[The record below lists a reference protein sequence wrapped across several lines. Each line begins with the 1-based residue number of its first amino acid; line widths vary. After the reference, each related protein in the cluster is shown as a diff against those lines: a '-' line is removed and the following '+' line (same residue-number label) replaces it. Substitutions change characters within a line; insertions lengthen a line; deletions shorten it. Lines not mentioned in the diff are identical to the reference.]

1 MAPEIIKDFQMFQ
14 WDEKYSVGIQSI
26 DTQHKEIF
34 EILEKLVEAMK
45 KGHGSDVTTQI
56 ILNLERYAV
65 NHFQKEEFFFKR
77 FNFYGSA
84 EHISEHQDFKNK
96 IISLK
101 SDLKSGKITLTFD
114 LLNFLK
120 EWIDHH
126 ILVVDKQY
134 SECFRQNGLQ

>member
-1 MAPEIIKDFQMFQ
+1 MFQ

-26 DTQHKEIF
+26 DTQHREIF
-34 EILEKLVEAMK
+34 EILEKLVDAMK
-45 KGHGSDVTTQI
+45 KGLGNDVTNQI

-65 NHFQKEEFFFKR
+65 IHFQKEEFFFKR
-77 FNFYGSA
+77 FNFHGYA
-84 EHISEHQDFKNK
+84 EHTSEHQDFKNK

-101 SDLKSGKITLTFD
+101 SDLKSSKITLTFD

-134 SECFRQNGLQ
+134 SECFRQNGLL

>member
-1 MAPEIIKDFQMFQ
+1 MFQ

-26 DTQHKEIF
+26 DTQHREIF

-65 NHFQKEEFFFKR
+65 NHFKKEEFFFNR
-77 FNFYGSA
+77 FNFQGSA
-84 EHISEHQDFKNK
+84 EHIREHQDFKSK
-96 IISLK
+96 IVSLK

-114 LLNFLK
+114 LLSFLK

-126 ILVVDKQY
+126 ILLVDKQY

>member
-1 MAPEIIKDFQMFQ
+1 MFQ
-14 WDEKYSVGIQSI
+14 WEAKYSVGIQSI
-26 DTQHKEIF
+26 DNQHREIF
-34 EILEKLVEAMK
+34 VVLEKLVEAMK
-45 KGHGSDVTTQI
+45 KGHASDVTNQI
-56 ILNLERYAV
+56 IVDLERYAV
-65 NHFQKEEFFFKR
+65 IHFQKEEFFFKR
-77 FNFYGSA
+77 FNFHGSS

-96 IISLK
+96 IVSLK

-120 EWIDHH
+120 EWIEHH